1 MPRVSDVYG
10 GNWMTADD
18 LQGREANVTIE
29 SVSIHDMNDGKK
41 KAALHFVGKD
51 KALLLN
57 VTNGNTIAE
66 MFGTDE
72 MDDWEGKRIRLY
84 VAKVDFQGKRVPA
97 IRVKEAPNSRPAPPP
112 PPPPP
117 VDPDE
122 SLTDDDIPF
131 AWLLPLALPLSGL
144 LAGTSMFV

>member
-1 MPRVSDVYG
+1 MARVSDVYG
-10 GNWMTADD
+10 GNWLTADD
-18 LQGREANVTIE
+18 LAGREVTVTIE

-66 MFGTDE
+66 LLGTDE
-72 MDDWEGKRIRLY
+72 MDNWEGSRIRLY

-97 IRVKEAPNSRPAPPP
+97 IRVKDAAAVPAPPARKPAAQP
-112 PPPPP
+112 PPPRIEPDFGENELPDDPP
-117 VDPDE
+117 
-122 SLTDDDIPF
+122 F
-131 AWLLPLALPLSGL
+131 
-144 LAGTSMFV
+144 